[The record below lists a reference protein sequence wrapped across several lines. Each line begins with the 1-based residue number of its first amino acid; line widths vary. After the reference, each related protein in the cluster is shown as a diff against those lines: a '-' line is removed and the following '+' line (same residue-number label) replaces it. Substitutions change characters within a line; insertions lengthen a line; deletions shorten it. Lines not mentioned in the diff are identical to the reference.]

1 MPRFTRP
8 AATVV
13 AAGLIGLV
21 GLPAGVGYAAYQHDR
36 KVAGVLPRATLIGG
50 VDVSGLTRAQAVA
63 KVGQA
68 IAGQLDRPA
77 VLVVGSHRYTV
88 TARALG
94 VAADVPAAVD
104 EAMAAAHDGSWLSR
118 SWHRLRG
125 DAAHPVVTVRVSG
138 AVEAGLRRLVAKAA
152 SEAAVPAQDA
162 SVRLTGT
169 FLSFTKAAPGRALD
183 QEAAVKAL
191 SASLTD
197 GKPRRL
203 EPRVVAPKVPD
214 SAYDTVLLVHVNANR
229 LYVYKHG
236 AIARTFPVA
245 TGQPAYPTPLGRFT
259 VTLKRFLPTWVNPHP
274 DEGWGRF
281 EPRSIPPGPGNPLG
295 LRALNISAP
304 NIRIHGTPS
313 DRSIGYNASH
323 GCIRMHNSDVV
334 QLYPLVP
341 KGTTVFIT
349 KVGPPHLM
357 KAKAKPKPTEDP
369 APTEGG

>member
-8 AATVV
+8 ATTVV
-13 AAGLIGLV
+13 AATLIGLLA
-21 GLPAGVGYAAYQHDR
+21 LPAGVGYAAYQHDR
-36 KVAGVLPRATLIGG
+36 KVADLLPRATLVGG
-50 VDVSGLTRAQAVA
+50 IDVSGLNRAQAVA
-63 KVGQA
+63 KVEQA
-68 IAGQLDRPA
+68 IAAQLDRPA
-77 VLVVGSHRYTV
+77 VLTVGTHRYSV

-104 EAMAAAHDGSWLSR
+104 KAMAAAHDGSWLSR
-118 SWHRLRG
+118 SWHRMLG
-125 DAAHPVVTVRVSG
+125 NATHPVVTVNVSG

-152 SEAAVPAQDA
+152 AEARVPAQDA
-162 SVRLTGT
+162 QVHLAGGYLT
-169 FLSFTKAAPGRALD
+169 FSKAKPGLALDSAAALRAL
-183 QEAAVKAL
+183 E
-191 SASLTD
+191 ASLTD
-197 GKPRRL
+197 GKPRSL
-203 EPRVVAPKVPD
+203 TPAVVAPKVPD
-214 SAYDTVLLVHVNANR
+214 SAYDTVLLIHVNENK
-229 LYVYKHG
+229 LYVYKNG

-245 TGQPAYPTPLGRFT
+245 TGQLKYPTPLGRFK

-281 EPRSIPPGPGNPLG
+281 EPKSIPPGPGNPLG
-295 LRALNISAP
+295 LRALNLSAP

-349 KVGPPHLM
+349 KVGAPRLM
-357 KAKAKPKPTEDP
+357 HAKPKPTEDP